1 MPVWAFSH
9 GLARRF
15 NMTLWARI
23 RPGLLSIRAKLT
35 LPYILLAVL
44 IAVGGGWIVSEV
56 ALNSLDER
64 FKNQLIE
71 TRKLASDSMVREEND
86 LLGTLRLIAHTQGLA
101 DGLRRGDRQKI
112 VELVYPVTFNAG
124 DDAVLLLDAHGE
136 PIVALIRS
144 DATGQYE
151 FPSIS
156 NNLTDMAFV
165 SNVLDQKVDVRGD
178 KYSGISRAAWGDY
191 FFVCGPVK
199 DAAGQFVGAVLVGES
214 LDSLVRQIREET
226 LSQATIYDLTLH
238 PVTSSFEDTPPAPQT
253 PLATV
258 LAADD
263 VHGPLRDLQVR
274 NIDYTE
280 LISPWKARGDQEI
293 GVLGTALPQ
302 AFLVRTSRITRFNI
316 TAITILAILLA
327 TLLGVSLSGTITRPI
342 LKLKR
347 AATQLSRGNLGVRV
361 DVEGG
366 DEVAVLAQS
375 FNTMVAD
382 LSRSKKDL
390 VAAYD
395 KTIEGWSRA
404 LELRDPA
411 TMGHTKRA
419 SEMSLELGRAMHL
432 DGPLLD
438 DIRRGALLH
447 DIGKMG
453 VPDSILY
460 KTGELSSEEREI
472 MKRHPLY
479 AREMLNQIGFLF
491 TAMDIPVFH
500 HERWNGTGYPY
511 GLAGKMIP
519 LTARIFA
526 VLDVWDALTSDRPYR
541 QAWQE
546 QEAREYICDNSGTL
560 FDPEVVSAFQGMYEV
575 LLAIKKGL

>member
-1 MPVWAFSH
+1 MA
-9 GLARRF
+9 
-15 NMTLWARI
+15 LWARI
-23 RPGLLSIRAKLT
+23 RPALLSIRAKLT
-35 LPYILLAVL
+35 LPYVLLAVL
-44 IAVGGGWIVSEV
+44 TAVGGGWIVSEV

-64 FKNQLIE
+64 FRNQLIE
-71 TRKLASDSMVREEND
+71 TRKLASDSMVREESD

-101 DGLRRGDRQKI
+101 DAVRLGDRQKI
-112 VELVYPVTFNAG
+112 VELVYPLTFNAG
-124 DDAVLLLDAHGE
+124 DDAVLLLDQHGV

-151 FPSIS
+151 FPSITD
-156 NNLTDMAFV
+156 NLADIPFV
-165 SNVLDQKVDVRGD
+165 SEVLQQKVDIRGD

-191 FFVCGPVK
+191 FFVCGPIK
-199 DAAGQFVGAVLVGES
+199 DEADQFVGSVLVGES
-214 LDSLVRQIREET
+214 LGSLVRQIREKT
-226 LSQATIYDLTLH
+226 LSQATIYDLSLH
-238 PVTSSFEDTPPAPQT
+238 PIISSFEDTPPAPQT
-253 PLATV
+253 PLAGV

-274 NIDYTE
+274 DIDYTE

-293 GVLGTALPQ
+293 GFLGTALPQ

-316 TAITILAILLA
+316 TAITILAILLT

-342 LKLKR
+342 LKLRR
-347 AATQLSRGNLGVRV
+347 AATQLSRGNFGVRV

-411 TMGHTKRA
+411 TMGHTRRVC
-419 SEMSLELGRAMHL
+419 EMSLELGRALHL
-432 DGPLLD
+432 DESMLD
-438 DIRRGALLH
+438 NIRRGALLH

-453 VPDSILY
+453 IPDSILY
-460 KTGELSSEEREI
+460 NTGELSSEEREI

-479 AREMLNQIGFLF
+479 AREMLNQIAFLF

-526 VLDVWDALTSDRPYR
+526 VPDVWDALTSDRPYR
-541 QAWQE
+541 QAWGKQA
-546 QEAREYICDNSGTL
+546 AREYICDNSGTL
-560 FDPEVVSAFQGMYEV
+560 FDPEVVSAFQEKYEV
-575 LLAIKKGL
+575 LVDIKQKLSDGSRTNP